1 MISERTLVNSKIQ
14 KFLLI
19 FLGVLLMAVATGC
32 GTVQHKVDFKSGY
45 FPQTNTMI
53 EVSSV
58 TNETGETFDINIE
71 KMLSNALAEALR
83 DEELL
88 WTGNES
94 PKLVLESKII
104 EYKKGDA
111 FKRWLLPGW
120 GSTVLIIQSDLR
132 DNNGIV
138 GSVEAKRTVSI
149 GGGYTIGAWK
159 TVFASIA
166 KDVVKDLRKH
176 IKE

>member
-1 MISERTLVNSKIQ
+1 MISEKTLIQ
-14 KFLLI
+14 KFLPIL
-19 FLGVLLMAVATGC
+19 LGILLMVVATGC
-32 GTVQHKVDFKSGY
+32 GIVQHEVNFKTDYS
-45 FPQTNTMI
+45 PQTGTLI
-53 EVSSV
+53 EVGSV
-58 TNETGETFDINIE
+58 TNETGETFYFDIK
-71 KMLSNALAEALR
+71 KMLSDALTEALR

-88 WTGNES
+88 WTGNAS
-94 PKLVLESKII
+94 HRLVLESKII

-149 GGGYTIGAWK
+149 GGGYTAGAWLK
-159 TVFASIA
+159 IFESLA
-166 KDVVKDLRKH
+166 KDVVKDLHKH
-176 IKE
+176 IKENKSV